1 MTFLRNLSLAGI
13 LFMGYS
19 FSGCTLQDHLQPS
32 TIEIAGLSSLTGNWS
47 SLGNTTA
54 AAMEIAE
61 EDINAYFEKKG
72 SPYRLSMTTYDT
84 KLDATLATGFFTT
97 AADAGHRFF
106 IGPQSSAELA
116 AILPLTKSRNALVI
130 SQGSTAGSL
139 AIADDPV
146 FRFCPADKI
155 EGAAIAKTIFAQG
168 IRGLITIARD
178 DAGNKGLQ
186 TATGASFTTAGGE
199 VQALTP
205 YGTAVTDF
213 SSQIAA
219 IKTQI
224 TALTT
229 TYGAAKVAVYLASFD
244 ECVNLFK
251 QAAVDPVLSSVR
263 WYGADGVALSAA
275 LIADPA
281 AADFAIA
288 TQFFTPTFGLSDAY
302 KSAWEPLIT
311 RIKTKTGIDPD
322 AFGIA
327 VYDAMW
333 VIAKTVEAGNG
344 VPASLDNLESLFT
357 TQANAYTGATGP
369 TTLDTF
375 GDRATGSFDYF
386 GIEKIGGIYQ
396 WKLVGK
402 SN

>member
-1 MTFLRNLSLAGI
+1 MTFLKNLSLAGL
-13 LFMGYS
+13 LFIAS
-19 FSGCTLQDHLQPS
+19 ALTGCSVQDHLQPS
-32 TIEIAGLSSLTGNWS
+32 TIEIVGLSSLTGNWS

-61 EDINAYFEKKG
+61 EDINAYLEGKG
-72 SPYRLSMTTYDT
+72 SPYRFSMTTYDT
-84 KLDATLATGFFTT
+84 KLEASLATGFFTT
-97 AADAGHRFF
+97 SADAGHRFF

-116 AILPLTKSRNALVI
+116 AILPLTVGRNALVI

-139 AIADDPV
+139 AIAGDPV

-155 EGAAIAKTIFAQG
+155 EGAAIAKTIFGQG

-186 TATGASFTTAGGE
+186 TATGAAFTTAGGE
-199 VQALTP
+199 VQALVA

-213 SSQIAA
+213 STQIAA
-219 IKTQI
+219 IKAQI

-229 TYGAAKVAVYLASFD
+229 TYGVGKVAVYLASFD
-244 ECVNLFK
+244 ECVDLFK
-251 QAAVDPVLSSVR
+251 QAATDPVLSSVR
-263 WYGADGVALSAA
+263 WYGGDGVALSAA

-288 TQFFTPTFGLSDAY
+288 TNFFTPTFGLPDAY
-302 KSAWEPLIT
+302 KTAWEPLIA
-311 RIKTKTGIDPD
+311 RIKAKTGIDPD

-344 VPASLDNLESLFT
+344 VPANLDDLESLFV

-369 TTLDTF
+369 TNLDTF

-386 GIEKIGGIYQ
+386 GIEKAGGVYQ

-402 SN
+402 SD